1 MNFKEIILEQF
12 VSLAFYSIQL
22 YVLQFQWQ
30 KALTHY
36 ISNMLK
42 VWRKLTKWT
51 FMGTLH
57 SPSPSWI
64 DTPGSRI
71 FMIFFLLNFVCV

>member
-42 VWRKLTKWT
+42 Y
-51 FMGTLH
+51 GE
-57 SPSPSWI
+57 
-64 DTPGSRI
+64 
-71 FMIFFLLNFVCV
+71 N